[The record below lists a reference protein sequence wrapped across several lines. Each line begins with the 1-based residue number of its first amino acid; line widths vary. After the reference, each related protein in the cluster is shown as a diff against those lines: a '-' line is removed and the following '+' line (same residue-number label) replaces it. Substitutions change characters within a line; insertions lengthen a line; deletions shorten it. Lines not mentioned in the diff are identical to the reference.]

1 MISDMIFLIK
11 LAASFLPF
19 VLFAAALAVS
29 HSESVDRKKL
39 FPRLFHCLWRIVGAG
54 GLL

>member
-19 VLFAAALAVS
+19 VLFAFLSGKVNT
-29 HSESVDRKKL
+29 KK
-39 FPRLFHCLWRIVGAG
+39 
-54 GLL
+54 